1 MQKFGNF
8 TALFTVTA
16 SMLFSLFRLL
26 SFFPLPLLHLIG
38 IAMGW
43 LVYLVSPSYRKR
55 LKNNLTR
62 AGHGQHLLSAVN
74 EAGKGIFELPFVWC
88 AAPKRVL
95 RTARVENWELAQQ
108 ALDAKTGVVFLTPH
122 LGCFEIIAQAIA
134 EKTSLTALYRPPRK
148 AALKPLIEGARSRPN
163 LHLAPA
169 NLSGVRALLKA
180 LKKGQAI
187 GLLPDQVPQHGEGVW
202 ADFFGKPAYTMTLSA
217 KMHQM
222 SGAPIILS
230 YAERL
235 SWGRG
240 FVIRFVA
247 FEETLG
253 ETPEQQA
260 RAINLAMEK
269 LIARCPAQYI
279 WSYNRYK
286 TPPGVTFPGAQQ

>member
-1 MQKFGNF
+1 
-8 TALFTVTA
+8 
-16 SMLFSLFRLL
+16 MLFSLFRLL
-26 SFFPLPLLHLIG
+26 SLLPLSVLHLIG
-38 IAMGW
+38 IAVGW
-43 LVYLVSPSYRKR
+43 LVYLASPSYRRR
-55 LKNNLTR
+55 LKENLGR
-62 AGHGQHLLSAVN
+62 AGFHSRLIAAIN
-74 EAGKGIFELPFVWC
+74 ESGKGIFELPFVWC
-88 AAPKRVL
+88 AAPARVL
-95 RTARVENWELAQQ
+95 HTARVENWQLVQH
-108 ALDAKTGVVFLTPH
+108 ALDAGSGVVLLTPH

-134 EKTSLTALYRPPRK
+134 EKTPLTALYRPPRK

-169 NLSGVRALLKA
+169 NLSGVRVLLKA
-180 LKKGQAI
+180 LKNGQAI

-217 KMHQM
+217 KLHHM

-230 YAERL
+230 YAERR

-253 ETPEQQA
+253 ESPQQQA
-260 RAINLAMEK
+260 HAINRAMEK

-286 TPPGVTFPGAQQ
+286 TPPGVTPPGAAP